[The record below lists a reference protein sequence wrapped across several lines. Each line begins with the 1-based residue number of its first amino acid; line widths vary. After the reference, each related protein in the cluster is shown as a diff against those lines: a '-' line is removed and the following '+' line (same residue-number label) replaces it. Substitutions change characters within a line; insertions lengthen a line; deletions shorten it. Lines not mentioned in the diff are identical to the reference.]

1 MNSRDAMREAKQTLR
16 AASRTRRAAR
26 STTQR
31 NHADALRA
39 QHILDFLGT
48 SDSLE
53 TPSDITVASYLSI
66 EPEPDTTEIIAALHA
81 KGVRVLLP
89 VLRRVPDWAPY
100 AGPDALRPAWRGIP
114 EPTTDPLGADALLD
128 ADAVLV
134 SALAVTPR
142 GDRLGVGGGWYDRA
156 LAHCGP
162 ATVTVALVSDDEIL
176 DSLPCEPWDR
186 RVDVLATESGVRRA
200 DA

>member
-26 STTQR
+26 SIAER
-31 NHADALRA
+31 NSTDALRT
-39 QHILDFLGT
+39 QHILEFLGM
-48 SDSLE
+48 S
-53 TPSDITVASYLSI
+53 SDITVASYLSI

-81 KGVRVLLP
+81 TGVRVLLP

-114 EPTTDPLGADALLD
+114 EPTTDPLGADALGE

-134 SALAVTPR
+134 SALAVTTR

-156 LAHCGP
+156 LAHSDP
-162 ATVTVALVSDDEIL
+162 ATVTIALVSDDEIL